1 MSETMTDNK
10 EQAKGHGALS
20 LMKRIFDE
28 QNASLNEM
36 EDGRFCFSY
45 GGAEDEHGEQF
56 VVEADDEH
64 VTMRLIDP
72 NWHEVSKWDIEEVTR
87 LQKRI
92 NMVNLQARCKVVYSF
107 DDNDKMLLS
116 TLMTCPFTEGIP
128 DPANYLR
135 AQLNDMLNC
144 QKFILSNDDDED
156 DAEKDDDGDEKKGGE
171 A

>member
-1 MSETMTDNK
+1 MSEMMNDNK
-10 EQAKGHGALS
+10 NLAKGLGALS
-20 LMKRIFDE
+20 LLKRIFEE
-28 QNASLNEM
+28 QNAGLHEM
-36 EDGRFCFSY
+36 EDGRMWFAY
-45 GGAEDEHGEQF
+45 GGSEDERGEQF

-92 NMVNLQARCKVVYSF
+92 NMVNMQARCKVVYSF
-107 DDNDKMLLS
+107 DDSDKMLLS

-128 DPANYLR
+128 DPSNYLR

-144 QKFILSNDDDED
+144 QEFVLRKDDDED
-156 DAEKDDDGDEKKGGE
+156 EPKKDDEKKGGE